1 MSAAVTPE
9 SATTLRLGRW
19 RPGRRLQ
26 YLSTRRRIHIGT
38 LILVFVFSLV
48 ACYRAYP
55 YRDNVNEANSRGDDW
70 LTYKQN
76 AISILHDGL
85 SMPAVQKNYHLP
97 GGFIYNYFVAAVFSI
112 GGTNPTHVYFLQAIL
127 LALSVGIATLA
138 FKPYL
143 SNKGTAIYFVA
154 VAAVAFFDVCCF
166 YSFRLLSEN
175 LLVFLLPLFY
185 VLFLRAITEASIGKA
200 CLAGAML
207 GLCALCRQ
215 NLILL
220 GPMLALL
227 AFFYLKARPRRTL
240 IALLFAASFCAVFSL
255 LPLRNYAVT
264 GQLSIPV
271 IHYTSERIGW
281 SLQTNAPLTAAL
293 MLAKGAAA
301 LLYFAKRIL
310 FCAGLTTVLGLPA
323 YYLKLHWLFIWFGAA
338 AYLVQVIRRRRA
350 EFWEAFAIV
359 FVFLYLAPLIAIADI
374 SNYGVRMVVPVM
386 PVVML
391 LWASWLSLGG
401 DRIKVGAVIS
411 RINPLHTIRA
421 RTVGGIRLN
430 R

>member
-1 MSAAVTPE
+1 M
-9 SATTLRLGRW
+9 LRTSRW
-19 RPGRRLQ
+19 RSARSLE
-26 YLSTRRRIHIGT
+26 YFSTRRSIYIGT
-38 LILVFVFSLV
+38 LILVCVFTLM

-55 YRDNVNEANSRGDDW
+55 YRDNVNEANSTGDDW
-70 LTYKQN
+70 LTYKLN
-76 AISILHDGL
+76 AISILHNGL

-97 GGFIYNYFVAAVFSI
+97 GGFIYNYFVATVFSV
-112 GGTNPTHVYFLQAIL
+112 GGINSNHVYFLQAIL

-143 SNKGTAIYFVA
+143 NNKGTAIYFVA
-154 VAAVAFFDVCCF
+154 LAVVAFFDVFCF

-185 VLFLRAITEASIGKA
+185 LLFLRAITQASVGKA
-200 CLAGAML
+200 CVAGALL

-220 GPMLALL
+220 GPMLAIL
-227 AFFYLKARPRRTL
+227 AFFYLKGRPRRTL
-240 IALLFAASFCAVFSL
+240 IALLFVASFCAVFSL

-281 SLQTNAPLTAAL
+281 SLQPNAPLTAAL
-293 MLAKGAAA
+293 ILARAAAA
-301 LLYFAKRIL
+301 LLYLAKRIL

-323 YYLKLHWLFIWFGAA
+323 YYLKLHWLFIWFGAG
-338 AYLVQVIRRRRA
+338 AYLVHVVKRRRA

-374 SNYGVRMVVPVM
+374 SNYGVRMIVPVI

-401 DRIKVGAVIS
+401 NKMNVAVAQPS
-411 RINPLHTIRA
+411 A
-421 RTVGGIRLN
+421 E
-430 R
+430 